1 MDLKSVPEDFLISEL
16 HRRVKCKQIKTRRN
30 YIFIGAPA
38 SGKGTQSPKL
48 QEKFCLCP
56 LSTGDMLRD
65 EIKRGSDLGKKVSS
79 IMEKGQ
85 LVSDDIVVELIRQN
99 LNKPA
104 CEKGALLDGFPRT
117 LEQAKKLDEIME
129 KEKLSINKV
138 IHFDVS
144 DDILVERIAGRRV
157 HEPSGRSYHVKFN
170 PPKVP
175 GLDDVTGE
183 PLIQRKDDTPEVLDT
198 RLKSYH
204 AKTTPILDYYRAKNL
219 VVNLD
224 TSKSIKNI
232 WKDLKQKIL

>member
-1 MDLKSVPEDFLISEL
+1 
-16 HRRVKCKQIKTRRN
+16 
-30 YIFIGAPA
+30 
-38 SGKGTQSPKL
+38 
-48 QEKFCLCP
+48 
-56 LSTGDMLRD
+56 MLRD

-144 DDILVERIAGRRV
+144 DDILVER
-157 HEPSGRSYHVKFN
+157 
-170 PPKVP
+170 
-175 GLDDVTGE
+175 
-183 PLIQRKDDTPEVLDT
+183 
-198 RLKSYH
+198 
-204 AKTTPILDYYRAKNL
+204 
-219 VVNLD
+219 
-224 TSKSIKNI
+224 
-232 WKDLKQKIL
+232 